1 MENSVNQGYQ
11 IKTSKLNGYATPS
24 APGTYE
30 LEVTNNVTENN
41 QYTDASGTR
50 YIVNLKAIAPDKL
63 EQVRQAFK
71 GKESISSEEAQGL
84 FMTGSIWKAEGKTPV
99 LPMRGEIVKATLAL
113 VPSRDG
119 EEVLRITNILV
130 QPAKQAAR
138 LDVAKFFAE
147 VEEGE
152 LAHS

>member
-1 MENSVNQGYQ
+1 MENQGFQ
-11 IKTSKLNGYATPS
+11 IKTTKLNGYATPS

-30 LEVTNNVTENN
+30 LEVANNVTENN

-63 EQVRQAFK
+63 QQVKEAFK
-71 GKESISSEEAQGL
+71 GKESISSEEANGL
-84 FMTGSIWKAEGKTPV
+84 FMTGSIWKAEGKSSV
-99 LPMRGEIVKATLAL
+99 LPMRGEIVKATLAF

-119 EEVLRITNILV
+119 EEVLRVTNISV

-147 VEEGE
+147 VEEDVLE
-152 LAHS
+152 HTK